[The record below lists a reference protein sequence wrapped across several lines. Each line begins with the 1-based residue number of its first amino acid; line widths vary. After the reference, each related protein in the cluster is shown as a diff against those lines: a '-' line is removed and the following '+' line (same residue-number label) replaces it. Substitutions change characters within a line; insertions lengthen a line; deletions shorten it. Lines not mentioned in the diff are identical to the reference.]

1 MKKNS
6 CDIIMPV
13 WNEPDVTKECVESI
27 IKHTHYPYRLV
38 IIDNASDEPTRDYLA
53 GLKDS
58 KDINLELIR
67 NEENL
72 GFVKAV
78 NQGIKFSDASYI
90 CIMNNDTI
98 ATDGWLDTMISAA
111 ENNKDVGLVNPTSNT
126 FSHFPD
132 DNESIDE
139 YAARLKSF
147 KDEIQELH
155 CCRFFCTVIK
165 REVLDKLGPLDEAYN
180 LGYFDDTDYCKK
192 AQMLG
197 YRPVRAKGAYVHHK
211 ENMSFRKLKENSAL
225 FKANEDIFLKRWGR
239 HVRVGFFLDKV
250 KSPQRV
256 NDIAIDVA
264 RNGHQIFIFFKI
276 GLEWPVA
283 LDHYD
288 IIRVDT
294 NPFFFGLISMYKIL
308 KRKKKKQ
315 LEILI
320 TDNPIFGN
328 FLKMTKFLHGSEVF
342 INVDKEKLIKTLK
355 EKSKVVGQ
363 V

>member
-13 WNEPDVTKECVESI
+13 WNELDVTKECVDSI
-27 IKHTHYPYRLV
+27 LKHTHYPYRLV
-38 IIDNASDEPTRDYLA
+38 IIDNASAEPTRDYLRA
-53 GLKDS
+53 LKN
-58 KDINLELIR
+58 KNDISMELIR

-78 NQGIKFSDASYI
+78 NQGIRFSDAPYI

-98 ATDGWLDTMISAA
+98 ATDGWLDIMISAM
-111 ENNKDVGLVNPTSNT
+111 ENNKDVGLINPTSNT

-132 DNESIDE
+132 DHESIDE

-147 KDEIQELH
+147 KNEIQELH

-165 REVLDKLGPLDEAYN
+165 REVLDKLGSLDEAYN

-192 AQMLG
+192 AQKLG
-197 YRPVRAKGAYVHHK
+197 YRPVRAKAAYVHHK
-211 ENMSFRKLKENSAL
+211 ENMSFRKLKENSTL
-225 FKANEDIFLKRWGR
+225 FKANEEIFLKRWGR
-239 HVRVGFFLDKV
+239 HVRVGYFIDKI
-250 KSPQRV
+250 KSGRRV

-264 RNGHQIFIFFKI
+264 RNGHQIFIFLKK
-276 GLEWPVA
+276 GLEWPVE

-288 IIRVDT
+288 IVRVDT
-294 NPFFFGLISMYKIL
+294 NPFFFGLISIYKIL
-308 KRKKKKQ
+308 KRKKKKA

-320 TDNPIFGN
+320 TDNPVFGN
-328 FLKMTKFLHGSEVF
+328 FLKMIRVLHGSEVF
-342 INVDKEKLIKTLK
+342 INADRENLIKRLK
-355 EKSKVVGQ
+355 EKSWQ
-363 V
+363 I